1 MSSPVPAA
9 AFPDSKRTLR
19 IAQFQIHF
27 CVLLW
32 GFTAILGKLISLPA
46 LALVRWRMLI
56 VTLALLLAPKVWRG
70 LRAISPRLLLA
81 YAVVGLFVALH
92 WLAFYASIKLANA
105 SVAATC
111 IAITPVFLAVL
122 EPWLAR
128 RKFRWHEL
136 WIGVGVVPG
145 VALVVGG
152 IPDEMRLGVLVGVVS
167 AFFCAVFGALN
178 KRLVDR
184 ADPFTVTAIE
194 LGTGGLVMWLIA
206 SVIPHE
212 GSVLDLPNLHD
223 SFFLLVLAIACTLV
237 PFTLSLVALRHLSAF
252 AVELAVNLE
261 PVYAILLAIPLFGE
275 QRDLD
280 VTFYLGV
287 AIIIGAVFVH
297 PMLERRRPHRVE
309 TNVAGAVD

>member
-1 MSSPVPAA
+1 MSSALAA
-9 AFPDSKRTLR
+9 SLDSKRSFR

-46 LALVRWRMLI
+46 LSLVRWRMLI
-56 VTLALLLAPKVWRG
+56 VSATLLLVPKVWRG
-70 LRAISPRLLLA
+70 LRAISPRLLLG
-81 YAVVGLFVALH
+81 YALVGFFVALH
-92 WLAFYASIKLANA
+92 WLGFYGSVKLANV

-111 IAITPVFLAVL
+111 IAIAPVFLAVI
-122 EPWLAR
+122 EPWVTR

-152 IPDEMRLGVLVGVVS
+152 IPGEMRVGVLVGVVS
-167 AFFCAVFGALN
+167 AFFCALFGALN
-178 KRLVDR
+178 KRLVDH

-194 LGTGGLVMWLIA
+194 LGTGAAILWLIA

-212 GSVLDLPNLHD
+212 GSVFDLPNPHD
-223 SFFLLVLAIACTLV
+223 AFFLVVLSIACTLV

-280 VTFYLGV
+280 AAFYLGV
-287 AIIIGAVFVH
+287 AIIIGAVLVH
-297 PMLERRRPHRVE
+297 PVLERRQPHKIE

>member
-1 MSSPVPAA
+1 MSPAVHA
-9 AFPDSKRTLR
+9 DSKRALR

-56 VTLALLLAPKVWRG
+56 VALALLFVPKVWRG
-70 LRAISPRLLLA
+70 LRAISPRLLLG
-81 YAVVGLFVALH
+81 YALVGFFVALH
-92 WLAFYASIKLANA
+92 WLGFYASVKLANA

-111 IAITPVFLAVL
+111 IAIAPIFLAVI
-122 EPWLAR
+122 EPWVTR

-167 AFFCAVFGALN
+167 AFFCALFGALN
-178 KRLVDR
+178 KRLVDH

-194 LGTGGLVMWLIA
+194 LGTGAVILWLIA
-206 SVIPHE
+206 SIIPHE
-212 GSVLDLPNLHD
+212 GSVFDLPNLHD
-223 SFFLLVLAIACTLV
+223 AFFLAVLSIACTLV

-280 VTFYLGV
+280 VSFYLGV
-287 AIIIGAVFVH
+287 AIIIGAVLIH
-297 PMLERRRPHRVE
+297 PVLERRRPHRVE

>member
-1 MSSPVPAA
+1 MSSAIAA
-9 AFPDSKRTLR
+9 PTDSKRTLR

-46 LALVRWRMLI
+46 LTLVRWRMLI
-56 VTLALLLAPKVWRG
+56 VAIALLLVPKVWRG
-70 LRAISPRLLLA
+70 LRTISPRLLLA
-81 YAVVGLFVALH
+81 YAVVGFFVAMH

-111 IAITPVFLAVL
+111 IAIAPVFLAVL

-128 RKFRWHEL
+128 RRFRWHEL
-136 WIGVGVVPG
+136 WIGIGVVPG

-152 IPDEMRLGVLVGVVS
+152 IPDEMRMGVLIGVIS
-167 AFFCAVFGALN
+167 AFFCALFGALN
-178 KRLVDR
+178 KRLVER
-184 ADPFTVTAIE
+184 ADPFTVTTIE
-194 LGTGGLVMWLIA
+194 LGTGALILWLIA
-206 SVIPHE
+206 SVVPHE
-212 GSVLDLPNLHD
+212 GSVFDLPNLHD
-223 SFFLLVLAIACTLV
+223 TFFLLVLAIICTLV

-280 VTFYLGV
+280 PAFYFGV
-287 AIIIGAVFVH
+287 AIIIGAVLVH
-297 PMLERRRPHRVE
+297 PILERRRPHKVE
-309 TNVAGAVD
+309 TNVAGGIE

>member
-1 MSSPVPAA
+1 MSSALAA
-9 AFPDSKRTLR
+9 PSADSKRTLR
-19 IAQFQIHF
+19 VAQFQIHF

-56 VTLALLLAPKVWRG
+56 VGLALLVVPKVWRG
-70 LRAISPRLLLA
+70 LRAISPRLFLS
-81 YAVVGLFVALH
+81 YALVGFFVALH
-92 WLAFYASIKLANA
+92 WLAFYGSIKLANA

-111 IAITPVFLAVL
+111 IAIAPVFLAVI
-122 EPWLAR
+122 EPWVTR

-152 IPDEMRLGVLVGVVS
+152 IPDEMRLGVLVGVIS
-167 AFFCAVFGALN
+167 AFFCAVFSALN
-178 KRLVDR
+178 KRLVEH
-184 ADPFTVTAIE
+184 ADPFTVTTIE
-194 LGTGGLVMWLIA
+194 LGTGAIILWVIA

-212 GSVLDLPNLHD
+212 GSVFDLPNAHD
-223 SFFLLVLAIACTLV
+223 AFFLVVLSIACTLV

-280 VTFYLGV
+280 VSFYFGV
-287 AIIIGAVFVH
+287 AIIIGAVLVH
-297 PMLERRRPHRVE
+297 PMLERRRPHKVE

>member
-1 MSSPVPAA
+1 MSSALAA
-9 AFPDSKRTLR
+9 SLDSKRSFR

-46 LALVRWRMLI
+46 LSLVRWRMLI
-56 VTLALLLAPKVWRG
+56 VSATLLLVPKVWRG
-70 LRAISPRLLLA
+70 LRAISPRLLLG
-81 YAVVGLFVALH
+81 YALVGFFVALH
-92 WLAFYASIKLANA
+92 WLGFYGSVKLANV

-111 IAITPVFLAVL
+111 IAIAPVFLAVI
-122 EPWLAR
+122 EPWVTR

-152 IPDEMRLGVLVGVVS
+152 IPGEMRVGVLVGVVS
-167 AFFCAVFGALN
+167 AFFCALFGALN
-178 KRLVDR
+178 KRLVDY

-194 LGTGGLVMWLIA
+194 LGTGAAILWLIA

-212 GSVLDLPNLHD
+212 GSVFDLPNPHD
-223 SFFLLVLAIACTLV
+223 AFFLVVLSIACTLV

-280 VTFYLGV
+280 AAFYLGV
-287 AIIIGAVFVH
+287 AIIIGAVLVH
-297 PMLERRRPHRVE
+297 PVLERRRPHKIE

>member
-1 MSSPVPAA
+1 MSPAVHA
-9 AFPDSKRTLR
+9 DSKRALR
-19 IAQFQIHF
+19 VAQFQIHF

-56 VTLALLLAPKVWRG
+56 VALALLIVPKVWRG
-70 LRAISPRLLLA
+70 LRAISPRLLLG
-81 YAVVGLFVALH
+81 YALVGFFVALH
-92 WLAFYASIKLANA
+92 WLGFYASVKLANA

-111 IAITPVFLAVL
+111 IAIAPIFLAVI
-122 EPWLAR
+122 EPWVTR

-167 AFFCAVFGALN
+167 AFFCALFGALN
-178 KRLVDR
+178 KRLVDH

-194 LGTGGLVMWLIA
+194 LGTGAVILWLIA
-206 SVIPHE
+206 SIIPHE
-212 GSVLDLPNLHD
+212 GSVFDLPNLHD
-223 SFFLLVLAIACTLV
+223 AFFLAVLSIACTLV

-280 VTFYLGV
+280 VSFYLGV
-287 AIIIGAVFVH
+287 AIIIGAVLIH
-297 PMLERRRPHRVE
+297 PVLERRRPHRVE

>member
-1 MSSPVPAA
+1 MSPAA
-9 AFPDSKRTLR
+9 RADSKHALL

-56 VTLALLLAPKVWRG
+56 VALALLFVPKVWRG
-70 LRAISPRLLLA
+70 LRAISPRLLLG
-81 YAVVGLFVALH
+81 YALVGFFVALH
-92 WLAFYASIKLANA
+92 WLGFYASVKLANA

-111 IAITPVFLAVL
+111 IAIAPIFLAVI
-122 EPWLAR
+122 EPWVTR

-167 AFFCAVFGALN
+167 AFFCALFGALN
-178 KRLVDR
+178 KRLVDH

-194 LGTGGLVMWLIA
+194 LGTGAVILWLIA
-206 SVIPHE
+206 SIIPHE
-212 GSVLDLPNLHD
+212 GSVFDLPNLHD
-223 SFFLLVLAIACTLV
+223 AFFLAVLSIACTLV

-280 VTFYLGV
+280 VSFYLGV
-287 AIIIGAVFVH
+287 AIIIGAVLIH
-297 PMLERRRPHRVE
+297 PVLERRRPHRVE

>member
-1 MSSPVPAA
+1 MPALTA
-9 AFPDSKRTLR
+9 APDSRRTLR
-19 IAQFQIHF
+19 MAQFQIHF

-46 LALVRWRMLI
+46 LSLVRWRMLI
-56 VTLALLLAPKVWRG
+56 VALALLLVPKVWRG
-70 LRAISPRLLLA
+70 LRAISPRLLLG
-81 YAVVGLFVALH
+81 YALVGFFVALH
-92 WLAFYASIKLANA
+92 WLGFYASVKLANA

-111 IAITPVFLAVL
+111 IAIAPVFLAVI
-122 EPWLAR
+122 EPWVTR

-152 IPDEMRLGVLVGVVS
+152 IPDEMRLGVLVGVIS
-167 AFFCAVFGALN
+167 AFFCALFGALN
-178 KRLVDR
+178 KRLVEH
-184 ADPFTVTAIE
+184 ADPFTVTTIE
-194 LGTGGLVMWLIA
+194 LGTGAVILWLIA
-206 SVIPHE
+206 SIIPHE
-212 GSVLDLPNLHD
+212 GSVFDLPNPHD
-223 SFFLLVLAIACTLV
+223 AFFLLVLSIACTLV

-280 VTFYLGV
+280 VSFYLGV
-287 AIIIGAVFVH
+287 AIIIGAVLVH
-297 PMLERRRPHRVE
+297 PVLERRRPHRVE

>member
-1 MSSPVPAA
+1 MSSAIAAPA
-9 AFPDSKRTLR
+9 DSKRILR

-56 VTLALLLAPKVWRG
+56 VALALLLAPKVWRG

-81 YAVVGLFVALH
+81 YALVGFFVALH
-92 WLAFYASIKLANA
+92 WLSFYAAIKLANA

-111 IAITPVFLAVL
+111 IAIAPAFLAVL

-128 RKFRWHEL
+128 RRFRWHEL

-152 IPDEMRLGVLVGVVS
+152 IPDEMRMGVLVGVVS
-167 AFFCAVFGALN
+167 AFFCALFGALN
-178 KRLVDR
+178 KRLVDH
-184 ADPFTVTAIE
+184 ADAFTVTAIE
-194 LGTGGLVMWLIA
+194 LGTGALILWLIA
-206 SVIPHE
+206 CAVPHE
-212 GSVLDLPNLHD
+212 GSVFDLPDLRD
-223 SFFLLVLAIACTLV
+223 GFFLLVLAIACTLV

-280 VTFYLGV
+280 LSFYLGV
-287 AIIIGAVFVH
+287 AIIIGAVLVH
-297 PMLERRRPHRVE
+297 PVVERRRPHKIE
-309 TNVAGAVD
+309 TNVAGGVD

>member
-1 MSSPVPAA
+1 MLPAPV
-9 AFPDSKRTLR
+9 DSKRTLR

-46 LALVRWRMLI
+46 LDLVRWRMLI
-56 VTLALLLAPKVWRG
+56 VALALLLLPTVWRG
-70 LRAISPRLLLA
+70 LRTIPPRLLLS
-81 YAVVGLFVALH
+81 YALVGFFVALH
-92 WLAFYASIKLANA
+92 WLGFYAAVKLANA

-111 IAITPVFLAVL
+111 IAIAPVFLAVL

-152 IPDEMRLGVLVGVVS
+152 IPGEMRMGVLVGVVS

-178 KRLVDR
+178 KRLVEH

-194 LGTGGLVMWLIA
+194 LGTGGLILWLIA
-206 SVIPHE
+206 SVIPHS
-212 GSVLDLPNLHD
+212 GSVFDLPSPHD
-223 SFFLLVLAIACTLV
+223 AFFLLVLAIVCTLV

-280 VTFYLGV
+280 LAFYLGV
-287 AIIIGAVFVH
+287 AIIIGAVLIH
-297 PMLERRRPHRVE
+297 PLLERRRPHRVE
-309 TNVAGAVD
+309 TNVAGAVE

>member
-1 MSSPVPAA
+1 MSALTAA
-9 AFPDSKRTLR
+9 PDSRRTLR
-19 IAQFQIHF
+19 MAQFQIHF

-46 LALVRWRMLI
+46 LSLVRWRMLI
-56 VTLALLLAPKVWRG
+56 VALALLLVPKVWRG
-70 LRAISPRLLLA
+70 LRAISPRLLLG
-81 YAVVGLFVALH
+81 YALVGFFVALH
-92 WLAFYASIKLANA
+92 WLGFYASVKLANA

-111 IAITPVFLAVL
+111 IAIAPVFLAVI
-122 EPWLAR
+122 EPWVTR

-152 IPDEMRLGVLVGVVS
+152 IPDEMRLGVLVGVIS
-167 AFFCAVFGALN
+167 AFFCALFGALN
-178 KRLVDR
+178 KRLVEH
-184 ADPFTVTAIE
+184 ADPFTVTTIE
-194 LGTGGLVMWLIA
+194 LGTGAVILWLIA
-206 SVIPHE
+206 SIIPHE
-212 GSVLDLPNLHD
+212 GSVFDLPNPHD
-223 SFFLLVLAIACTLV
+223 AFFLLVLSIACTLV

-280 VTFYLGV
+280 VSFYLGV
-287 AIIIGAVFVH
+287 AIIIGAVLVH
-297 PMLERRRPHRVE
+297 PVLERRRPHRVE

>member
-1 MSSPVPAA
+1 MSPAVHA
-9 AFPDSKRTLR
+9 DSKRALR
-19 IAQFQIHF
+19 VAQFQIHF

-56 VTLALLLAPKVWRG
+56 VALALLFVPKVWRG
-70 LRAISPRLLLA
+70 LRAMSPRLLLG
-81 YAVVGLFVALH
+81 YALVGFFVALH
-92 WLAFYASIKLANA
+92 WLGFYASVKLANA

-111 IAITPVFLAVL
+111 IAIAPIFLAVI
-122 EPWLAR
+122 EPWVTR

-167 AFFCAVFGALN
+167 AFFCALFGALN
-178 KRLVDR
+178 KRLVDH

-194 LGTGGLVMWLIA
+194 LGTGAVILWLIA
-206 SVIPHE
+206 SIIPHE
-212 GSVLDLPNLHD
+212 GSVFDLPNLHD
-223 SFFLLVLAIACTLV
+223 AFFLAVLSIACTLV

-280 VTFYLGV
+280 VSFYLGV
-287 AIIIGAVFVH
+287 AIIIGAVLIH
-297 PMLERRRPHRVE
+297 PVLERRRPHRVE

>member
-1 MSSPVPAA
+1 MSPAVHA
-9 AFPDSKRTLR
+9 DSKRALR

-56 VTLALLLAPKVWRG
+56 VALALLIVPKVWRG
-70 LRAISPRLLLA
+70 LRAISPRLLLG
-81 YAVVGLFVALH
+81 YALVGFFVALH
-92 WLAFYASIKLANA
+92 WLGFYASVKLANA

-111 IAITPVFLAVL
+111 IAIAPIFLAVI
-122 EPWLAR
+122 EPWVTR

-167 AFFCAVFGALN
+167 AFFCALFGALN
-178 KRLVDR
+178 KRLVDH

-194 LGTGGLVMWLIA
+194 LGTGAVILWLIA
-206 SVIPHE
+206 SIIPHE
-212 GSVLDLPNLHD
+212 GSVFDLPNLHD
-223 SFFLLVLAIACTLV
+223 AFFLAVLSIACTLV

-280 VTFYLGV
+280 VSFYLGV
-287 AIIIGAVFVH
+287 AIIIGAVLIH
-297 PMLERRRPHRVE
+297 PVLERRRPHRVE